1 MIKDIHI
8 QIDRMKEREREREKE
23 IGREREKEREGEI
36 TKGNRENQIFPTTQQ
51 FLPWSSL
58 NNCVFIYKY
67 MLNIKQ
73 E

>member
-1 MIKDIHI
+1 ME
-8 QIDRMKEREREREKE
+8 RGEEERERKRGERENE
-23 IGREREKEREGEI
+23 REREI
-36 TKGNRENQIFPTTQQ
+36 TKGNRENQIFPTTWQ